1 MEVAM
6 PMKTS
11 LIEAVN
17 EQIRNEFQSAYLY
30 LSMSAWFTYKN
41 LPGFAHW
48 MKIQWEEETG
58 HALKLFQFVHD
69 RGGIVTLKPL
79 DAPTIE
85 YDSPTA
91 LFEEVLNHEQQV
103 TAEINDLHDLAVKE
117 RDLPLQ
123 IILQWYITE
132 QVEEE
137 AQVEEILGKLKYLGA
152 DGPSLYLLDRN
163 LATRSVPGKG

>member
-1 MEVAM
+1 M

-30 LSMSAWFTYKN
+30 LAMSAWFTHKN

-58 HALKLFQFVHD
+58 HAMKLFQFVHD
-69 RGGIVTLKPL
+69 RGGIVILKL
-79 DAPTIE
+79 LEAPAIQ
-85 YDSPTA
+85 YDSPTT
-91 LFEEVLNHEQQV
+91 LFEEVLRHEQQV
-103 TAEINDLHDLAVKE
+103 TADINDLHDLAVKE

-137 AQVEEILGKLKYLGA
+137 AHVEEILGKLKYLGA
-152 DGPSLYLLDRN
+152 DGPSLYLLDRH
-163 LATRSVPGKG
+163 LAARTVPGKG

>member
-1 MEVAM
+1 
-6 PMKTS
+6 MKTS

-30 LSMSAWFTYKN
+30 LSMSAWFTHKN

-69 RGGIVTLKPL
+69 RGGIVTLMPL
-79 DAPTIE
+79 EAPAIE

-163 LATRSVPGKG
+163 LATRTVPGRG

>member
-1 MEVAM
+1 M